1 MINSLELGKKVIKEK
16 IPLIS
21 RSPGVYRMIS
31 SAGEI
36 LYIGKAKN
44 IPNRLKSYVSDTN
57 LPIRTERML
66 SLTHSL
72 ETTTTN
78 NESEAL
84 LLEANLIKKHKP
96 RFNILLRDDKS
107 FPYIYIGNK
116 DKWPQLTK
124 LRGKKSK
131 TGHYFGPFS
140 SIGSA
145 NWTIKILQKI
155 FHLRVCDDTVF
166 KNRDRPCIL
175 YQIKRCSAPCV
186 GHISKQDYM
195 TTVNDAIEFISGK
208 SRRIQKNLSKEMERA
223 SKELDYEKAAI
234 ARDRIKALTQI
245 QTSQKINQ
253 TNLNEADVISIY
265 KETGKTCVQVFFFR
279 SKQNWGN
286 QAFYPKHDTDDTV
299 EDILSSFI
307 TQFYENKTVP
317 SLIITNYEANDKKL
331 LGKAFSKK
339 EGKEILVKKAKSKNE
354 LSVSNLA
361 EKNAKQALKQKLIQS
376 DTNNNLIEKLTSKFD
391 LNNNIDL
398 IEVYDNSHIQGTD
411 SIGALICFS
420 NEGFVKKRYR
430 KFNIKNEKVK
440 NDDYGMMKEVLF
452 RRFSKAIKEKSGS
465 LSLPDLILIDGGK
478 GQYSVSREVLNE
490 LGLHDLPILAVAKG
504 KKRNAGEEK
513 IYHENKEFI
522 LNKSDPLLFFIQR
535 LRDEAHRF
543 AISAHR
549 AKRKKNLSK
558 SLLDQIQGIGK
569 QRKRAL
575 LNHFGSARAVE
586 SASLEDLKAIEGIE
600 DSIAN
605 KIYNYFHE

>member
-1 MINSLELGKKVIKEK
+1 MDSLEQGKKIIKDK

-21 RSPGVYRMIS
+21 KNPGVYKMLS
-31 SAGEI
+31 STGEI

-44 IPNRLKSYVSDTN
+44 IPNRLKSYVSDSN

-66 SLTHSL
+66 SLTHNL

-96 RFNILLRDDKS
+96 RYNILLRDDKS

-131 TGHYFGPFS
+131 SGYYFGPFA

-155 FHLRVCDDTVF
+155 FQLRVCDDTVF
-166 KNRDRPCIL
+166 KNRERPCIL

-186 GHISKQDYM
+186 NHISEKEYE
-195 TTVNDAIEFISGK
+195 TTVNDAIDFISGK
-208 SRRIQKNLSKEMERA
+208 SRRIQKNLSREMEKA
-223 SKELDYEKAAI
+223 SKGLDYEKAAI

-253 TNLNEADVISIY
+253 TNLNEADVISVY

-286 QAFYPKHDTDDTV
+286 QAFYPKHDPDDSIK
-299 EDILSSFI
+299 DILSSFMS
-307 TQFYENKTVP
+307 QFYENKAIPV
-317 SLIITNYEANDKKL
+317 LIITNYEVSERKL
-331 LGKAFSKK
+331 LEKTFSNK
-339 EGKEILVKKAKSKNE
+339 ESKQVVIKQAKSKNE
-354 LSVSNLA
+354 INISKLA
-361 EKNAKQALKQKLIQS
+361 EKNAKQALTQKLIQS
-376 DTNNNLIEKLTSKFD
+376 NTNNDLVENLSKKFK
-391 LNNNIDL
+391 LNNNIEL
-398 IEVYDNSHIQGTD
+398 IEVYDNSHIQGSD
-411 SIGALICFS
+411 SIGALICFG
-420 NEGFVKKRYR
+420 NEGFIKKRYR
-430 KFNIKNEKVK
+430 KFNIKNDKIK
-440 NDDYGMMKEVLF
+440 GDDYGMMKEVLF

-465 LSLPDLILIDGGK
+465 LSLPDLVMIDGGK

-490 LGLHDLPILAVAKG
+490 LGLHDLPILAIAKG
-504 KKRNAGEEK
+504 KRRNAGEEK
-513 IYHENKEFI
+513 IYYKNNEFI
-522 LNKSDPLLFFIQR
+522 LNRNDPLLFFIQR

-543 AISAHR
+543 AISTHR
-549 AKRKKNLSK
+549 AKRKKNLTR
-558 SLLDQIQGIGK
+558 SLLDQIQGIGR

-586 SASLEDLKAIEGIE
+586 SASFDDLKSVEGIE
-600 DSIAN
+600 DSIAK

>member
-1 MINSLELGKKVIKEK
+1 MNNSLELGKKIIKEK
-16 IPLIS
+16 IPLIPKN
-21 RSPGVYRMIS
+21 PGIYRMIS
-31 SAGEI
+31 VSGEI

-44 IPNRLKSYVSDTN
+44 IPNRLKSYVTESN

-66 SLTHSL
+66 SLTHNL
-72 ETTTTN
+72 EVTTTN

-107 FPYIYIGNK
+107 FPYIYIGHK

-131 TGHYFGPFS
+131 SGYYFGPFA

-155 FHLRVCDDTVF
+155 FQIRVCDDTVF
-166 KNRDRPCIL
+166 KNRERPCIL

-186 GHISKQDYM
+186 GHIEEAQYKK
-195 TTVNDAIEFISGK
+195 TVSDAIDFISGK
-208 SRRIQKNLSKEMERA
+208 SRRIQKSLSKDMELA
-223 SKELDYEKAAI
+223 SKELDFEKAAI

-253 TNLNEADVISIY
+253 TNLNEADVVSIY
-265 KETGKTCVQVFFFR
+265 KESGKTCIQVFFFR

-286 QAFYPKHDTDDTV
+286 QAFYPKHDSDDDVREIIT
-299 EDILSSFI
+299 SFL
-307 TQFYENKTVP
+307 TQFYENKVVP
-317 SLIITNYEANDKKL
+317 SMIITNTEVKDLKL
-331 LGKAFSKK
+331 LEKAFSQKEKK
-339 EGKEILVKKAKSKNE
+339 DVLIKKAKSNDEINISK
-354 LSVSNLA
+354 LA
-361 EKNAKQALKQKLIQS
+361 EKNAKQALTQKLYQTES
-376 DTNNNLIEKLTSKFD
+376 NNNLIENLANKFD
-391 LNNNIDL
+391 LNNNINL
-398 IEVYDNSHIQGTD
+398 IEVYDNSHIQGSD

-430 KFNIKNEKVK
+430 KFNIRNEKVQ

-465 LSLPDLILIDGGK
+465 LSLPELILIDGGK

-504 KKRNAGEEK
+504 KNRNAGEEK
-513 IYHENKEFI
+513 IYHENKEYI
-522 LNKSDPLLFFIQR
+522 LKKNDPLLFFIQR

-543 AISAHR
+543 AISTHR
-549 AKRKKNLSK
+549 AKRKRGLSK
-558 SLLDQIQGIGK
+558 SLLDQIDGIGK
-569 QRKRAL
+569 QRKRFL
-575 LNHFGSARAVE
+575 LNHFGSARSVE
-586 SASLEDLKAIEGIE
+586 SASLEDLKSVDGIE
-600 DSIAN
+600 ESIAK
-605 KIYNYFHE
+605 KIYDYFHE